1 MPGGVRFVY
10 DAAPD
15 ARSVALA
22 GTFNS
27 WVGDACMMERVTP
40 TRWQVTLP
48 IAAGR
53 HLYKFVV
60 DGSEWLRDPANPWVS
75 EDGQNNSCLTVDEGG
90 AVLLRHSG
98 LSAAAPGPLY
108 ARPALASPAW
118 LRDAVVYQL
127 SVKAFGGDFDGVRA
141 KLGYLA
147 ELGVNTL
154 WIMPLQPIGI
164 EGRPGSCGDPYA
176 VRDFLA
182 IDPALGDE
190 HGLRALVDAAHARG
204 MRVMLDWTMNRA
216 SVDNPLTQSHPEWF
230 TRRADGSIYYAVP
243 NRGYFAGFDFSSTA
257 LRRYL
262 IDAMCGWVERFGI
275 DGLRFDDS
283 DITPLDFLEQI
294 RAALLRVQ
302 PEIAIISQAYD
313 EFHHFASCDL
323 TYDGGTRALLLA
335 CAQGQASGAD
345 LARYWTEST
354 YSFPRGALRL
364 RWLDEKEQPR
374 AGALLGPALRPA
386 ATVLFALDGVPHLL
400 MGQEFGE
407 PTWRDWTVLFE
418 DYRLDWNAYD
428 AGLFA
433 HYQRLLA
440 LRRDHLALRRG
451 DVVFIE
457 GLPAGVV
464 GFTRNTPQE
473 SLQVFANLGASAAT
487 LPAQSPIAAVPA
499 PDAAPGQ
506 RSATPALSR
515 LSRQGTLLA
524 AEGWNAAAAT
534 LAAHGWLVCALD
546 QADNAGQSA

>member
-1 MPGGVRFVY
+1 MQLQFAADPALQPAATPAGVRFVY
-10 DAAPD
+10 EAAPQ

-27 WVGDACMMERVTP
+27 WVGDACMMQRVSP

-60 DGSEWLRDPANPWVS
+60 DGSAWLRDPANPWVS
-75 EDGQNNSCLTVDEGG
+75 EDGQNNSCLTVDESG
-90 AVLLRHSG
+90 AVLLRHAG

-108 ARPALASPAW
+108 ARPALASPEW
-118 LRDAVVYQL
+118 LHDAVVYQL

-154 WIMPLQPIGI
+154 WVMPVQPIGI
-164 EGRPGSCGDPYA
+164 EGRRGSCGDPYA

-182 IDPALGDE
+182 IDPVLGDE
-190 HGLRALVDAAHARG
+190 QGLRALVDAAHARG
-204 MRVMLDWTMNRA
+204 MRVMLDWTLNRA

-243 NRGYFAGFDFSSTA
+243 NRDYFAGFDFSNAA

-262 IDAMCGWVERFGI
+262 IDAMCGWVGRFGF

-283 DITPLDFLEQI
+283 DITPLDFLQQI

-302 PEIAIISQAYD
+302 PEIALISQAYD

-323 TYDGGTRALLLA
+323 TYEGGTRAILLA

-345 LARYWTEST
+345 LARYWREST

-364 RWLDEKEQPR
+364 RWLDEKEQAR
-374 AGALLGPALRPA
+374 ASALLGPALRPA

-407 PTWRDWTVLFE
+407 PAWRDWTVLFE
-418 DYRLDWNAYD
+418 DYRLDWDAYD

-440 LRRDHLALRRG
+440 LRRDHAALRRG

-457 GLPAGVV
+457 GLPPGVV
-464 GFTRNTPQE
+464 GFTRGTPGE
-473 SLQVFANLGASAAT
+473 RLLVLANLRRDAAA
-487 LPAQSPIAAVPA
+487 LPALAQLPR
-499 PDAAPGQ
+499 Q
-506 RSATPALSR
+506 RA
-515 LSRQGTLLA
+515 LLA
-524 AEGWNAAAAT
+524 AEGWNAAGAT

-546 QADNAGQSA
+546 QADSAGQGA

>member
-1 MPGGVRFVY
+1 MHLQFAADPDLQPAATPEGVRFVY
-10 DAAPD
+10 DGAPN

-27 WVGDACMMERVTP
+27 WVGDACLMERVTP

-60 DGSEWLRDPANPWVS
+60 DGSEWLRDPANPWIS
-75 EDGQNNSCLTVDEGG
+75 EDGQNNSCLTVDESG
-90 AVLLRHSG
+90 AVLLRHAG
-98 LSAAAPGPLY
+98 LSAATPGPLY
-108 ARPALASPAW
+108 ARPALASPEW

-154 WIMPLQPIGI
+154 WIMPVQPIGI
-164 EGRPGSCGDPYA
+164 EGRRGSCGDPYA

-190 HGLRALVDAAHARG
+190 QGLRALVDAAHARG
-204 MRVMLDWTMNRA
+204 MRVMLDWTLNRA

-243 NRGYFAGFDFSSTA
+243 NRDYFAGFDFSSTA
-257 LRRYL
+257 LRTYL
-262 IDAMCGWVERFGI
+262 IDAMSGWIERFGF

-323 TYDGGTRALLLA
+323 TYDGGTRAMLLA

-345 LARYWTEST
+345 LARYWNEST

-374 AGALLGPALRPA
+374 ASAVLGPALRPA
-386 ATVLFALDGVPHLL
+386 AAVLFALDGVPHLL

-418 DYRLDWNAYD
+418 DYRLDWKAYD

-440 LRRDHLALRRG
+440 LRRDHVALRRG
-451 DVVFIE
+451 DVVFID
-457 GLPAGVV
+457 GLPPGVV
-464 GFTRNTPQE
+464 GFTRSTPQE
-473 SLQVFANLGASAAT
+473 SLLVLANLRPTAAA
-487 LPAQSPIAAVPA
+487 LPALVPLPRA
-499 PDAAPGQ
+499 SVP
-506 RSATPALSR
+506 
-515 LSRQGTLLA
+515 LA
-524 AEGWNAAAAT
+524 AEGWDAAMVT

-546 QADNAGQSA
+546 QADSAGQSA